1 MKRLQLTIT
10 EDTYETIRLSA
21 KSEKRSVTN
30 YLDILLNS
38 LFHNDVI
45 VKSDG
50 TSINPSVKTQIK
62 LNDELLKSSKSA
74 RELRL
79 DREVE
84 EVNQYGKI
92 LTDEEKVYFEKNP
105 DHDIIDFNS
114 RNDDIRKKEQDHLN
128 NNEDRSF

>member
-45 VKSDG
+45 VRSDG
-50 TSINPSVKTQIK
+50 TSINVSVKTQVK
-62 LNDELLKSSKSA
+62 LNDELVKSSENS
-74 RELRL
+74 RELGIYR
-79 DREVE
+79 DEAE
-84 EVNQYGKI
+84 EIEQYGRV
-92 LTDEEKVYFEKNP
+92 LTDEEKNP
-105 DHDIIDFNS
+105 F
-114 RNDDIRKKEQDHLN
+114 
-128 NNEDRSF
+128 